1 MEARQRKRVSMD
13 VNGKWA
19 KASASLM
26 AVSLFLRA
34 VYYLGIKNFADIG
47 FFGFLF
53 CALVPLALSSM
64 YVVLMYGVHRNA
76 PGTYGLIAAAFCVLL
91 IIWSFYTGSFIRIIL
106 ALAWYAIAAGI
117 VIFST
122 AGTLRNKSLFVAT
135 FAIPIVVRF
144 FVFDLGRLGIFD
156 SVAEGSVL
164 FLLASFACLPMT
176 LKYPKQ

>member
-34 VYYLGIKNFADIG
+34 VYYLGIINFADIG
-47 FFGFLF
+47 FLGVIF
-53 CALVPLALSSM
+53 CALVPLILSSM
-64 YVVLMYGVHRNA
+64 YVVLLYGLHRNV
-76 PGTYGLIAAAFCVLL
+76 PGTYGLIGAAFCVLL
-91 IIWSFYTGSFIRIIL
+91 IIWSFYTGSFIRVIL
-106 ALAWYAIAAGI
+106 SIVWYAITAGI
-117 VIFST
+117 IIFST
-122 AGTLRNKSLFVAT
+122 GGSMKNKSLFVAAFT
-135 FAIPIVVRF
+135 IPIVVRF
-144 FVFDLGRLGIFD
+144 VVFDIGRLGIFD

-176 LKYPKQ
+176 LKYPKR

>member
-1 MEARQRKRVSMD
+1 MEARQNRRVSMD
-13 VNGKWA
+13 VGGKWA

-34 VYYLGIKNFADIG
+34 VYYLGIKNVADIG
-47 FFGFLF
+47 FLGAIF
-53 CALVPLALSSM
+53 CAIVPLILSSM
-64 YVVLMYGVHRNA
+64 YVVLLYGVHRNA

-106 ALAWYAIAAGI
+106 SLAWYAIVAGV

-122 AGTLRNKSLFVAT
+122 GGKMQNKSLFVAV
-135 FAIPIVVRF
+135 FVIPIVVRF
-144 FVFDLGRLGIFD
+144 FIFDIGRLGIFD

-176 LKYPKQ
+176 LKYNRR